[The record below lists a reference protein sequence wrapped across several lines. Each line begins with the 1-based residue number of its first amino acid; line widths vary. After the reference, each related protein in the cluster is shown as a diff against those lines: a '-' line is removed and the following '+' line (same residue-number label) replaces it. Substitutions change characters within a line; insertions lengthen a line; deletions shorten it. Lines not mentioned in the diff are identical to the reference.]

1 MNPSVQTNDER
12 FLELL
17 ERWLAGNFTRKD
29 ERELHALTESDPFRR
44 EAWEGFASMPE
55 GDHQQVLEQL
65 RQRLFPRRPQAYF
78 SPGSRWL
85 AVAALFVF
93 VLAALYFIPN
103 WTASEA
109 GPVAQ
114 NTPAEQPV
122 ATPAA
127 PAPTTSATAP
137 DDEGGRPNL
146 PPQTRDRSNTPAARA
161 DDAAPAAEDIAT
173 LEMEAPAPVASKPF
187 QDIAVKRDAQSPAQT
202 GPAYPAIGGQETI
215 SNAALPVQSPPE
227 STAKT
232 RTERADS
239 IVKKMEDQSKDKSSA
254 APKKAPEQE
263 ATPEGGWDNFRQYLR
278 QNARLTVQARNN
290 NITGTVRVQFQVD
303 KTGKPEQIKVLQSLG
318 YGCDEEAIRLLR
330 AVQWT
335 PAGAGPV
342 LVDVPFVR

>member
-93 VLAALYFIPN
+93 VLAALYFLPN
-103 WTASEA
+103 RTASEA

-114 NTPAEQPV
+114 NTPAEPPV

-127 PAPTTSATAP
+127 PAPATSASAP
-137 DDEGGRPNL
+137 DDEGGRPKL
-146 PPQTRDRSNTPAARA
+146 PVQRRDHSGPASPGA
-161 DDAAPAAEDIAT
+161 DVAATAEDLAISE
-173 LEMEAPAPVASKPF
+173 LEAPAPVATKPF
-187 QDIAVKRDAQSPAQT
+187 GDIPAKRDAQSPAQT
-202 GPAYPAIGGQETI
+202 APAYPAIGGQETI

-227 STAKT
+227 SAAKT
-232 RTERADS
+232 RAERADS
-239 IVKKMEDQSKDKSSA
+239 VVKKMEDQSKDKSSA
-254 APKKAPEQE
+254 APKQAAEQE
-263 ATPEGGWDNFRQYLR
+263 AAPEGGWDNFRQYLR

-330 AVQWT
+330 ALRWS
-335 PAGAGPV
+335 PAGSGPV